1 MKESPNTPPGVTDWL
16 ERALSL
22 PEPEREQFAR
32 SAPVVIRDELLDAL
46 STYIQASTY
55 LDRLARDLHLPSA
68 TTVTTPRPHLVGSQL
83 AHFRILDHIGDGG
96 MGAVY
101 RAEDTR
107 LGRTVA
113 LKLLTGIDAPGR
125 ERFLR
130 EAQSAS
136 ALDHPNICTIYEIG
150 EEGGN
155 AWISMACYEGTTLRG
170 LIDRG
175 PLDIESAIDIAQQAA
190 RGLGAAHAKGIVHRD
205 IKPENLM
212 VLPDGRVV
220 VLDFGLAKGA
230 AHATMTQV
238 GTVMGTAAYM
248 SPEQA
253 SGRAVDHRSD
263 IWSLGSVLYEMLAG
277 ERPFPGA
284 YPQAILYG
292 VMNTDPEPLSGRR
305 AGLPMQLVEIVDRT
319 LQKDPG
325 DRFQALQD
333 MVDAIA
339 AVRSRAAAQ
348 SEARGRVA
356 AEPATPSGSSA
367 PVGNGAATAH
377 ADADGASSSQT
388 DAGVLHLLC
397 VDDEPELELLMQQRF
412 RKKIRSGEWK
422 FVFAL
427 DGQDALNKLEAHP
440 ETGVILTDLNMP
452 RMDGLTLLS
461 RLAALE
467 RPLRTVVVSAY
478 GDLEKI
484 RTAMNRGAFD
494 FVTKPIDFKDLETT
508 IDKAASDLETYRRA
522 LRGQNQA
529 VSIHQELDVARRIQ
543 DATMPVSFPD
553 GTFGFSSPAGEI
565 NSTFY
570 DAFDVGS
577 GRTALILGEVRG
589 RGVTSTLLLTMGQ
602 TFLKGLLQQ
611 GVELSRAVGMLNHML
626 FADDLPAVSLQL
638 VATIVDTSS
647 GGVSWLSAGHEAPWI
662 LRASGDVDKLEGN
675 GPPIWE
681 DTDSMWS
688 VQAAT
693 LGVAD
698 ALVLPSAG
706 CVRTTN
712 PGGQPFAVE
721 RLAATLRET
730 TDARPT
736 AIIRSVL
743 RAVTEHAGS
752 APQRED
758 LTLVA
763 MQRGV

>member
-1 MKESPNTPPGVTDWL
+1 MSGPPGETGSPTEWL
-16 ERALSL
+16 ERALLL
-22 PEPEREQFAR
+22 PESERGVFVENAPET
-32 SAPVVIRDELLDAL
+32 IRGELDDAL
-46 STYIQASTY
+46 STYIQASAY
-55 LDRLARDLHLPSA
+55 LDRLARDLHLPSM
-68 TTVTTPRPHLVGSQL
+68 TPVTAPRPHLVGSEL

-136 ALDHPNICTIYEIG
+136 ALDHPNVCTIYEIG
-150 EEGGN
+150 EEGGH

-175 PLDIESAIDIAQQAA
+175 PLDVDSALDIAEQAA

-220 VLDFGLAKGA
+220 ILDFGLAKGA

-253 SGRAVDHRSD
+253 SGHRVDHRTD
-263 IWSLGSVLYEMLAG
+263 IWSLGSILYEMLAG

-292 VMNTDPEPLSGRR
+292 IMNTDPEPLSGRR
-305 AGLPMQLVEIVDRT
+305 AGLPLQLVDIVDCT
-319 LQKDPG
+319 LQKEPAN
-325 DRFQALQD
+325 RFSSLND

-339 AVRSRAAAQ
+339 AVRSRAAAR
-348 SEARGRVA
+348 SEVRGRVTAESVGVTAESVGVA
-356 AEPATPSGSSA
+356 AEPVGAPPSG
-367 PVGNGAATAH
+367 
-377 ADADGASSSQT
+377 ADET
-388 DAGVLHLLC
+388 GVLHLLC

-412 RKKIRSGEWK
+412 RRKIRAGEWK
-422 FVFAL
+422 FIFAL

-461 RLAALE
+461 RLAALD

-484 RTAMNRGAFD
+484 RTAMNRGAFY

-508 IDKAASDLETYRRA
+508 IEKAAADLDAYRRA

-529 VSIHQELDVARRIQ
+529 VSIHQEMDVARRIQ
-543 DATMPVSFPD
+543 DATLPVSFPD
-553 GTFGFSSPAGEI
+553 GTFGFSSPASEI

-570 DAFDVGS
+570 DAFDAGA

-589 RGVTSTLLLTMGQ
+589 RSVTSTLLLTMGQ

-611 GVELSRAVGMLNHML
+611 GVELSRAVSMLNHML
-626 FADDLPAVSLQL
+626 FADDLPSVSLQL
-638 VATIVDTSS
+638 VAVIVDSAS
-647 GGVSWLSAGHEAPWI
+647 GAVSYLSAGHQDPWVV
-662 LRASGDVDKLEGN
+662 RALGDVDTLDGS

-681 DTDSMWS
+681 DTASSWS

-693 LGVAD
+693 LGPGD

-706 CVRTTN
+706 CVRATDRA
-712 PGGQPFAVE
+712 GQAFSVE
-721 RLAATLRET
+721 RLAATLRDT
-730 TDARPT
+730 TDLRPT
-736 AIIRSVL
+736 AIIRSAL
-743 RAVTEHAGS
+743 RAIGEFADG

-763 MQRGV
+763 MQREA

>member
-1 MKESPNTPPGVTDWL
+1 MSGHEWDISEWIEQAL
-16 ERALSL
+16 ERPEADRPSFIENAPSHIAHDLRNALS
-22 PEPEREQFAR
+22 
-32 SAPVVIRDELLDAL
+32 S
-46 STYIQASTY
+46 YIQASAY
-55 LDRLARDLHLPSA
+55 LDGLARDLHLPSA
-68 TTVTTPRPHLVGSQL
+68 TTVTTPHLHLVGSDL

-113 LKLLTGIDAPGR
+113 LKLLTGVDAPGR

-150 EEGGN
+150 EDDGN
-155 AWISMACYEGTTLRG
+155 AWIAMACYEGNTLRA

-175 PLDIESAIDIAQQAA
+175 PLDVESAMDIAQQAA
-190 RGLGAAHAKGIVHRD
+190 CGLSAAHARGIVHRD

-212 VLPDGRVV
+212 VLPDGRLVI
-220 VLDFGLAKGA
+220 LDFGLAKGA
-230 AHATMTQV
+230 AHATMTQI

-253 SGRAVDHRSD
+253 SGQPVDHRTD
-263 IWSLGSVLYEMLAG
+263 IWSLGSVFYEMLAG

-292 VMNTDPEPLSGRR
+292 IMNTDPEPLSGRR
-305 AGLPMQLVEIVDRT
+305 SGLPLQLVEIVDRM
-319 LQKDPG
+319 LQKAPG
-325 DRFQALQD
+325 DRFSNLQE
-333 MVDAIA
+333 MMDAVA
-339 AVRSRAAAQ
+339 AVRSRAAAR
-348 SEARGRVA
+348 SEVRGRVA
-356 AEPATPSGSSA
+356 AEPA
-367 PVGNGAATAH
+367 GAEPAGAEP
-377 ADADGASSSQT
+377 AGAEPAAAGDGAPAAG
-388 DAGVLHLLC
+388 DPGVLHLLC

-412 RKKIRSGEWK
+412 RRKIRAGEWK
-422 FVFAL
+422 FTFAL
-427 DGQDALNKLEAHP
+427 DGQDALNKLEEHP

-508 IDKAASDLETYRRA
+508 IDKAATDLDAYRRA

-543 DATMPVSFPD
+543 DATMPISFPRN
-553 GTFGFSSPAGEI
+553 TFGFSSPAGEI

-570 DAFDVGS
+570 DAFDVAGDRV
-577 GRTALILGEVRG
+577 GLILGEVRG
-589 RGVTSTLLLTMGQ
+589 RSVTSTLLLAMGQ
-602 TFLKGLLQQ
+602 TFLKGLIQQ
-611 GVELSRAVGMLNHML
+611 GIELSRAVQMLNQML
-626 FADDLPAVSLQL
+626 FADDLPSLSLQL
-638 VATIVDTSS
+638 VAAIVDPAT
-647 GGVSWLSAGHEAPWI
+647 GVVNVINAGHQEPWI
-662 LRASGDVDKLEGN
+662 LGASGHVDMIGAG
-675 GPPIWE
+675 GPPIWQA
-681 DTDSMWS
+681 TDGAWS
-688 VQAAT
+688 VQTAT
-693 LGVAD
+693 LEAGD
-698 ALVLPSAG
+698 ALILCSGG
-706 CVRTTN
+706 CARVPDT
-712 PGGQPFAVE
+712 GGQPFSVE

-736 AIIRSVL
+736 ALIRSVL
-743 RAVTEHAGS
+743 RAASEHRGS

-763 MQRGV
+763 MQREA